1 MRKADVVV
9 WEWPGN
15 PGISQLCGMR
25 ITKVELRNFKRF
37 TDLTIDGIP
46 ADTKLVLLIG
56 SNGSGKSSVF
66 DAFEFLNTGS
76 KTQIDSQNGPQ
87 VKYTIRE
94 LISRL
99 DSLKK
104 VSAQE
109 SFISIRENNELHQ
122 VGGDKSLYDKILPD
136 KAFYGRSSYRQ
147 ILRLE
152 RTLRER
158 ALSVIG
164 IDIRNDSDRP
174 VSFTDRDERFA
185 NDIDRISKQ
194 IFEDIFRNGAS
205 AMQIREKYVKPINQ
219 AFERVFDT
227 QQTNTL
233 ALVEFIPP
241 GEGQATQ
248 VNFRK
253 GESII
258 HYDVL
263 SAGEKE
269 VFNILF
275 NLLMRRDQF
284 TDTIYFFD
292 EIDLHLNTQLQF
304 NLLKEITE
312 NWLPEN
318 CQLWTASHSLGFIDY
333 ARQYDK
339 GAIIDFDDL
348 DFDQPQTLFPQ
359 PKEQLDVYDIAVPKE
374 MLFEI
379 MKDKKVVACENQ
391 NDEFYN
397 LLALPNTIFVGM
409 KDARSVFLQVKND
422 ARYYSLR
429 DRDFLSDT
437 EIGRIREEYPNHHI
451 LHYYNFENYLYHPDN
466 LAELNLPDFDREAY
480 IAAITNFKRVRY
492 DYILPTLVSSRQHY
506 EEFKINQKLKDDNT
520 DSIVDDFRSDEF
532 ERFYKFFN
540 MKGQHEKINPSLGR
554 LTHKQLVQTHW
565 FRQQIEAVLNQ

>member
-1 MRKADVVV
+1 MRV
-9 WEWPGN
+9 
-15 PGISQLCGMR
+15 
-25 ITKVELRNFKRF
+25 TKVELRNFKRF

-46 ADTKLVLLIG
+46 ADAKLVLLIG

-66 DAFEFLNTGS
+66 DAFESFNRGVREEGLSEAASAFQKSYVRKDQS
-76 KTQIDSQNGPQ
+76 KPD
-87 VKYTIRE
+87 E
-94 LISRL
+94 
-99 DSLKK
+99 
-104 VSAQE
+104 
-109 SFISIRENNELHQ
+109 ISISILSSSPTNSEIATNS
-122 VGGDKSLYDKILPD
+122 SL
-136 KAFYGRSSYRQ
+136 AQQSFYGRSSLRQ
-147 ILRLE
+147 VPRLTRVQTNQGTDSE
-152 RTLRER
+152 P
-158 ALSVIG
+158 
-164 IDIRNDSDRP
+164 DKDSDRP
-174 VSFTDRDERFA
+174 LYYIDRDNRFE
-185 NDIDRISKQ
+185 NDIDRISRQIVTEIFRGDTSSKQ
-194 IFEDIFRNGAS
+194 IR
-205 AMQIREKYVKPINQ
+205 QRYVGPIN
-219 AFERVFDT
+219 AALERIFIGQKVT
-227 QQTNTL
+227 RPTL
-233 ALVEFIPP
+233 LEIIPP
-241 GEGQATQ
+241 GEGQPAQLT
-248 VNFRK
+248 FKK
-253 GESII
+253 GQSEI
-258 HYDVL
+258 HYDLL

-275 NLLMRRDQF
+275 NLLARKARY
-284 TDTIYFFD
+284 TDTVYFFD
-292 EIDLHLNTQLQF
+292 ELDLHLNTQLQF

-359 PKEQLDVYDIAVPKE
+359 PKERLDVYDIAVPKE

-437 EIGRIREEYPNHHI
+437 EIGRIREQYPNHHI

-480 IAAITNFKRVRY
+480 VGAVTNFKRHGMTISYQRWFH
-492 DYILPTLVSSRQHY
+492 LVSTT
-506 EEFKINQKLKDDNT
+506 KNLKPTRN
-520 DSIVDDFRSDEF
+520 
-532 ERFYKFFN
+532 
-540 MKGQHEKINPSLGR
+540 
-554 LTHKQLVQTHW
+554 
-565 FRQQIEAVLNQ
+565 

>member
-1 MRKADVVV
+1 
-9 WEWPGN
+9 
-15 PGISQLCGMR
+15 MR

-66 DAFEFLNTGS
+66 DAFESFNRGVREEGLSEAASAFQKSYVRKDQS
-76 KTQIDSQNGPQ
+76 KPD
-87 VKYTIRE
+87 E
-94 LISRL
+94 
-99 DSLKK
+99 
-104 VSAQE
+104 
-109 SFISIRENNELHQ
+109 ISISILSSSPTNSEIATNS
-122 VGGDKSLYDKILPD
+122 SL
-136 KAFYGRSSYRQ
+136 AQQSFYGRSSLRQ
-147 ILRLE
+147 VPRLTRVQTNQGTDSE
-152 RTLRER
+152 P
-158 ALSVIG
+158 
-164 IDIRNDSDRP
+164 DKDSDRP
-174 VSFTDRDERFA
+174 LYYIDRDNRFE
-185 NDIDRISKQ
+185 NDIDRISRQIVTEIFRGDTSSKQ
-194 IFEDIFRNGAS
+194 IR
-205 AMQIREKYVKPINQ
+205 QRYVGPIN
-219 AFERVFDT
+219 AALERIFIGQEVT
-227 QQTNTL
+227 RPTL
-233 ALVEFIPP
+233 LEIIPP
-241 GEGQATQ
+241 GEGQPAQLT
-248 VNFRK
+248 FKK
-253 GESII
+253 GQSEI
-258 HYDVL
+258 HYDLL

-275 NLLMRRDQF
+275 NLLARKARY
-284 TDTIYFFD
+284 TDTVYFFD
-292 EIDLHLNTQLQF
+292 ELDLHLNTQLQF

-359 PKEQLDVYDIAVPKE
+359 PKERLDVYDIAVPKE

-480 IAAITNFKRVRY
+480 VGAVTNFKRARY

-506 EEFKINQKLKDDNT
+506 EEFKTNQKLKDENT